1 MFYIR
6 VTNIFTVPVS
16 FALQKGESK
25 MKDKAGFET
34 RTKTQTKGEH
44 VKNVNGN
51 GIDKDGPFAYVETVN
66 DDKDEDENRLLLD
79 EGAVWHEWFKQNCYY
94 KSPATNV
101 KNDMCPLSY
110 QNMDN
115 RTLWYNWYSLHHLTH
130 RSNSTF
136 TPSFPEFTDHATLM
150 RKNHKAD
157 TTGSSI
163 LTSQIVSGVETNIYS
178 DKHQKFFAS
187 MELDEGPFYVHP
199 FSQPDY
205 KVSKGREDGRKE
217 GRKDML
223 HCIHVLEFCFAEP
236 INNYYPIQYNNQPC
250 YYHRCSR
257 SLLHDTH
264 SVFLHY
270 LWKRF
275 NAESLF

>member
-1 MFYIR
+1 M
-6 VTNIFTVPVS
+6 S

-205 KVSKGREDGRKE
+205 KVSKGREDGRICCTAFMCWSSALPNQLTITIPFNIIINPVIIT
-217 GRKDML
+217 DAHA
-223 HCIHVLEFCFAEP
+223 HCFMTLILSFCTIFGSALTLKACSDLLPTASHDFA
-236 INNYYPIQYNNQPC
+236 
-250 YYHRCSR
+250 
-257 SLLHDTH
+257 
-264 SVFLHY
+264 FLM
-270 LWKRF
+270 
-275 NAESLF
+275 

>member
-1 MFYIR
+1 MTGLSIDSPLTLFPRDNLVSLPPVKPGSIIVFYIR

-34 RTKTQTKGEH
+34 KTKKETKGEH

-51 GIDKDGPFAYVETVN
+51 GNGNGNGIDKEGPFAYVETVN
-66 DDKDEDENRLLLD
+66 DEKDEDENRLLLD

-157 TTGSSI
+157 TIGSSI
-163 LTSQIVSGVETNIYS
+163 LTSQIVRGVETNVYS

-187 MELDEGPFYVHP
+187 MEELDEGPFYVHP

-205 KVSKGREDGRKE
+205 KVSE
-217 GRKDML
+217 GRKGERKGGRKGERKGGREGGRICCTAFM
-223 HCIHVLEFCFAEP
+223 
-236 INNYYPIQYNNQPC
+236 
-250 YYHRCSR
+250 S
-257 SLLHDTH
+257 STLL
-264 SVFLHY
+264 
-270 LWKRF
+270 
-275 NAESLF
+275 